1 MKNRIFATTGLIALI
16 VSTSAFGVLAQ
27 GTTPAPPVNPPGGG
41 RRHQN
46 RQEKH
51 PELRKAGRELEAAL
65 RTLQSAS
72 HDFGGHR
79 EAAMDLT
86 SKAIAELKLALQS
99 DKK

>member
-16 VSTSAFGVLAQ
+16 ASTSAFGVLAQ
-27 GTTPAPPVNPPGGG
+27 STTPPSPTPPAGGG
-41 RRHQN
+41 RRKME
-46 RQEKH
+46 RH

-65 RTLQSAS
+65 KTMQSAQ

-79 EAAMDLT
+79 ETAMDLT

>member
-16 VSTSAFGVLAQ
+16 ASTSAFGVLAQ
-27 GTTPAPPVNPPGGG
+27 STTPGTPPTPPAGG

-46 RQEKH
+46 RPERH

-65 RTLQSAS
+65 RTLQSAQ

-86 SKAIAELKLALQS
+86 SKAIAELKLALQA

>member
-16 VSTSAFGVLAQ
+16 ASTSAFGVFAQ
-27 GTTPAPPVNPPGGG
+27 GTTPTPPVTPPSGG
-41 RRHQN
+41 RHHQN
-46 RQEKH
+46 RPERH

-65 RTLQSAS
+65 RTLQSAQ

-79 EAAMDLT
+79 ETAMDLT
-86 SKAIAELKLALQS
+86 SKAIAELKLAIQS